1 MNRGKP
7 GSSPSSSPPATALPT
22 TQDWL
27 ERIAALDATEPPP
40 TTPRPRNTRKA
51 ARRKAVT
58 IVARLVLLVLLAIA
72 LAVAAQL
79 MWVK

>member
-27 ERIAALDATEPPP
+27 ERIAALDATQPPP
-40 TTPRPRNTRKA
+40 TPPRPRNTRKA

-58 IVARLVLLVLLAIA
+58 IVARLVLLVLLAW
-72 LAVAAQL
+72 AVARSKQPRH
-79 MWVK
+79 